1 MNRLFTTKNLAKTA
15 MISAVYGVVT
25 WALSFVSYGPIQ
37 FRVTEVMVLLAFID
51 YAYIPGL
58 VLGCVIANLFSPF
71 GIVDIVFGSL
81 ATFIAVILIS
91 KTKNL
96 LLATIWP
103 TITNGIIVG
112 LELYYMVHTPFLIN
126 FGEVALGEFVVVT
139 CIGYPM
145 FKFILK
151 NKALTNILKM
161 N

>member
-81 ATFIAVILIS
+81 ATFIAVVLIS

-112 LELYYMVHTPFLIN
+112 LELYYMVHTPLLIN

-151 NKALTNILKM
+151 NKALTNTLKM

>member
-1 MNRLFTTKNLAKTA
+1 MNNKFFTTKNLIKTA
-15 MISAVYGVVT
+15 MIAAVYGAVT
-25 WALSFVSYGPIQ
+25 WGLSFVSYGPIQ

-51 YAYIPGL
+51 YTYIPGL

-71 GIVDIVFGSL
+71 GIVDVILGSL
-81 ATFIAVILIS
+81 ATLIATVLIS
-91 KTKNL
+91 KSKNL

-112 LELYYMVHTPFLIN
+112 LELYFMIHTPFLLN

-145 FKFILK
+145 FKFILR
-151 NKALTNILKM
+151 NKALTNALK
-161 N
+161 

>member
-1 MNRLFTTKNLAKTA
+1 MKKFFTTKNLAKTA
-15 MISAVYGVVT
+15 MIATIYGVVT
-25 WALSFVSYGPIQ
+25 WAFSFVSYGPIQ

-58 VLGCVIANLFSPF
+58 VLGCVLANLFSPF
-71 GIVDIVFGSL
+71 GIVDVILGSS
-81 ATFIAVILIS
+81 ATLIAAVLIS

-103 TITNGIIVG
+103 SITNGLIVG
-112 LELYYMVHTPFLIN
+112 LELYFMVHTPFLIN

-145 FKFILK
+145 FKFILR
-151 NKALTNILKM
+151 NKALTNALKI